1 MDRTAATVTRIA
13 DAAKPTAEYR
23 QPPHNLEAEAALL
36 GALLVNNKAY
46 EKVAEFL
53 RAEQFY
59 DPVHGRIYDAVARLI
74 ERNQLATPVTLKGY
88 FEQDGDLA
96 NVGGA
101 EYLVE
106 LAAHVISV
114 TNIEDYG
121 HQIHDLYLRRQLIE
135 LGETVVTDAFKHDL
149 DISAI
154 NQIEEAE
161 KRLYDLATSGDFQG
175 GFVPFSKS
183 LATAIERAETAFR
196 RSGHVSGVTTGLV
209 DLDRKLGGLQNSD
222 LLILAGRPS
231 MGKTALATNIA
242 WNAARAYMESGGK
255 EGACVGFFSLE
266 MSAEQLATR
275 ILSDLAQVPSED
287 IRRGEIR
294 EADFTRFVEASQ
306 LFSRVP
312 FFIDDTPALS
322 ITAVRTR
329 ARRLKRTNNLGM
341 LVIDYLQLLR
351 GGGKGYDNRV
361 LEISEITRGLK
372 AIAKELDIPVLALS
386 QLSRAV
392 EQREDKRPQLSD
404 LRESGSIEQ
413 DADVVMFVFREQYYL
428 ERAEPGQRPEE
439 STEKFNERYQ
449 RWQTRLAEVHNT
461 AEAII
466 AKARHGPVGAVKLH
480 FEGQFTKFGNL
491 DHTHAAWNSGP
502 TE

>member
-161 KRLYDLATSGDFQG
+161 KRLYDLATTGDFQG

-329 ARRLKRTNNLGM
+329 ARRPKRTNNLGM

-372 AIAKELDIPVLALS
+372 AI
-386 QLSRAV
+386 
-392 EQREDKRPQLSD
+392 
-404 LRESGSIEQ
+404 
-413 DADVVMFVFREQYYL
+413 
-428 ERAEPGQRPEE
+428 
-439 STEKFNERYQ
+439 
-449 RWQTRLAEVHNT
+449 
-461 AEAII
+461 
-466 AKARHGPVGAVKLH
+466 
-480 FEGQFTKFGNL
+480 
-491 DHTHAAWNSGP
+491 
-502 TE
+502 